1 MGRGGD
7 CAAGLRGWVVGV
19 NEKLRAQLIRDEG
32 VVAHAYQDSRGFW
45 TIGVGHLI
53 DERKGGSLPQA
64 IIDDILDYDIEKH
77 ANALIKKFPWVTDL
91 DPIRQAV
98 LVNMAFNLGV
108 DGLAQFTQT
117 LAAVRSGDYES
128 AFMHMLN
135 SAWATQVGIRA
146 TRLATQMR
154 TGEWQ

>member
-1 MGRGGD
+1 M
-7 CAAGLRGWVVGV
+7 

-32 VVAHAYQDSRGFW
+32 IVSHAYQDSRGFW

-77 ANALIKKFPWVTDL
+77 TNALIKKFPWVADL

-98 LVNMAFNLGV
+98 LINMAFNLGI
-108 DGLAQFTQT
+108 DGLAEFTKT
-117 LAAVRSGDYES
+117 LTAVRSGDYES

-135 SAWATQVGIRA
+135 SKWAIQVGIRA